1 MLSVLSRDVSYN
13 MPSCCPFSPQV
24 LANQPQEGTPSS
36 QVGDIEDFGAA
47 KSLHPSVPIAN
58 KRKRVPTAEESQQMS
73 QSLEL
78 SQSWREILGPP
89 PSMGTTKVGRG
100 SWGTALGLCAK
111 L

>member
-1 MLSVLSRDVSYN
+1 
-13 MPSCCPFSPQV
+13 
-24 LANQPQEGTPSS
+24 
-36 QVGDIEDFGAA
+36 
-47 KSLHPSVPIAN
+47 
-58 KRKRVPTAEESQQMS
+58 MS

-100 SWGTALGLCAK
+100 SWGTGLRPCAK